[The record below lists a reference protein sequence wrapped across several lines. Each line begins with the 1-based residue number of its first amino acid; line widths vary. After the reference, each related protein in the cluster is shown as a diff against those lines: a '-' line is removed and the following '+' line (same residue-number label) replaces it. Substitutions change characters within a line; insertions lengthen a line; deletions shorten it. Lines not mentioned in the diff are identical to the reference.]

1 MHEFQISN
9 LIYPDVIETYND
21 FFQIE
26 KDISRVKFDIS
37 KMKRVEPFA
46 MLIFINRIEE
56 FKKEYPNVTRS
67 ITGFD
72 KDIPAHSYANFVG
85 FFESFGC
92 DTKIPSSNYSTGKTY
107 FKITE
112 YNKKMLAENT
122 HKENLGVVQKYLE
135 LESEKIT
142 GLICGGNDE
151 IYNSVFKCV
160 LEVLRNAYEHSETD
174 RFWIAGQKYHNKIE
188 IAVLDEGVG
197 IKQALSFNHSL
208 EKIVNNPTTEDYLKL
223 ALESAISGKTFK
235 HLGEMRY
242 GNYDIGNWVNS
253 GFGLHIN
260 SEIKSGY
267 GEFVICSKDTL
278 LKKALNN
285 EEIVDFKIKGTALRL
300 VFYLDKINNL
310 NQSKIDEI
318 IINGQNKAEKL
329 YSEYTDTK
337 ASSASKKSLSL

>member
-1 MHEFQISN
+1 MYEFQIGN
-9 LIYPDVIETYND
+9 LIYPDVIETYNE

-26 KDISRVKFDIS
+26 AHISRVKFDIS

-46 MLIFINRIEE
+46 MLIFINRIEK
-56 FKKEYPNVTRS
+56 FKKEYPNVSRS

-112 YNKKMLAENT
+112 YNKKMLAEKT

-135 LESEKIT
+135 LESKKIT
-142 GLICGGNDE
+142 NLICGGNNE
-151 IYNSVFKCV
+151 IYNSVFKCI
-160 LEVLRNAYEHSETD
+160 LEVLRNSYEHSETD
-174 RFWIAGQKYHNKIE
+174 RFWIAGQKYHNEIE

-197 IKQALSFNHSL
+197 IQQALSVNPNL
-208 EKIVNNPTTEDYLKL
+208 KKIVDNPTAEDYLKL
-223 ALESAISGKTFK
+223 ALEPAISGKTFK
-235 HLGEMRY
+235 HMGEMRY
-242 GNYDIGNWVNS
+242 GNDDIGVWVNS
-253 GFGLHIN
+253 GFGLHIT
-260 SEIKSGY
+260 SEITSGY
-267 GEFVICSKDTL
+267 REFVICSRDILLEKTL
-278 LKKALNN
+278 KN

-300 VFYLDKINNL
+300 VFYLDEINNL
-310 NQSKIDEI
+310 NKTKIDEI